1 MKKHEN
7 EQHCKENKKHECHC
21 EETCEC
27 EKDCDCGCNEESCDC
42 GCNCGCECDCKCDC
56 ECDCDCNCKKSQEAA
71 KYLELA
77 QRVQAEFENY
87 KRRTQTIERDAK
99 ERGIVLAVEKLL
111 PVIDSVDN
119 AKKQIKDENIIKAL
133 DLINNQIMQSLHGLG
148 VERIEAVGKEFNPN
162 LHNAIM
168 TGSEEGKKE
177 DEIIEE
183 FQAGFKLNEK
193 VIRHSVVKVNK

>member
-7 EQHCKENKKHECHC
+7 EQHCKENKKHDCC
-21 EETCEC
+21 DETCEC
-27 EKDCDCGCNEESCDC
+27 EKDCECGCKEESCDC
-42 GCNCGCECDCKCDC
+42 GCNCGCECDCNCDC
-56 ECDCDCNCKKSQEAA
+56 KDCKMSKEAA

-87 KRRTQTIERDAK
+87 KKRTQSIERDAK